1 VNNFGRKSFLS
12 LLFGHPLSNFILI
25 LLGMSAAYF
34 TTIGSIRLQLAQKA
48 DSELVE
54 RIDKS
59 LVRLEVLIREGTV
72 GKDDFFKFSNEV
84 ESRLSRIESYLT
96 DKPKGKI

>member
-1 VNNFGRKSFLS
+1 
-12 LLFGHPLSNFILI
+12 
-25 LLGMSAAYF
+25 MSAAYF
-34 TTIGSIRLQLAQKA
+34 TTIGSIRLQLAEKA

-59 LVRLEVLIREGTV
+59 LVRLEVLIRESTV

-96 DKPKGKI
+96 DKPKGKK